1 MVAVVDM
8 GKRAVNEQT
17 SKRILTGEERI
28 VMSVTEAAKIMGGR
42 RTAAVEGMRRQ
53 RGVDIV
59 PMLTDQTG
67 IAGTVIE
74 AKTNME
80 QAQ

>member
-42 RTAAVEGMRRQ
+42 RGYEKAERSRHRAHADRSNRDRRDRD
-53 RGVDIV
+53 RG
-59 PMLTDQTG
+59 
-67 IAGTVIE
+67 
-74 AKTNME
+74 
-80 QAQ
+80 